1 MSFMKKMFSKTIETK
16 ATEEIVKRP
25 SLLKLI
31 SATPDDF
38 KLEAWVEE
46 NELRIVVK
54 KKDIPKEEN

>member
-54 KKDIPKEEN
+54 KKDISKEEN